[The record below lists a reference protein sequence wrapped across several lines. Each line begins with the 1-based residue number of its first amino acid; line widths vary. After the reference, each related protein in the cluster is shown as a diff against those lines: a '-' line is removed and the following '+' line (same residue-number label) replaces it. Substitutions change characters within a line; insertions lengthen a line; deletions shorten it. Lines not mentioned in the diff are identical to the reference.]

1 MSQPSSPS
9 RSLPSLLEAV
19 AQAAELLRE
28 HADIIR
34 DCSTDNE
41 GSWAGELESKE
52 DHDKLVRTAANLE
65 SAFARSEIEQKLP
78 PEIQEW
84 VWHLD
89 LHLTEHDERHAG
101 LALRAAWP
109 HVRPYIAVPKKQKDC
124 PHADYPFRFCQE
136 CRATPCPIGLGLA
149 QPKTA
154 SGSWEEQW

>member
-1 MSQPSSPS
+1 MVDVTQS
-9 RSLPSLLEAV
+9 RSLPLTLEQILQLSEASRKAALTDTGYH
-19 AQAAELLRE
+19 AQVVNLCSEVVRLRKSAA
-28 HADIIR
+28 
-34 DCSTDNE
+34 
-41 GSWAGELESKE
+41 
-52 DHDKLVRTAANLE
+52 
-65 SAFARSEIEQKLP
+65 SEIEQKLP

>member
-1 MSQPSSPS
+1 MSQPESQS
-9 RSLPSLLEAV
+9 RNGELKAAFEDLLENAP
-19 AQAAELLRE
+19 L
-28 HADIIR
+28 DFMG
-34 DCSTDNE
+34 T
-41 GSWAGELESKE
+41 GSNKSARMEE
-52 DHDKLVRTAANLE
+52 DEWIKRVQRVFTAI
-65 SAFARSEIEQKLP
+65 SAMSEIEQKLP